1 VDLRIFTP
9 RPQVAHTEVPAGF
22 AQHLKVAA
30 GRTSQCRVWTAL
42 TDTASR
48 LRNAAGRRRNAH
60 TRPAKKNGRSS
71 PSPGF
76 GWRGE
81 PAPYENVRPYP
92 IPSGHPELGEV
103 SAPRRDLNPNLPPDM
118 AIIAGLQAK
127 PAASRRTRLAC
138 GADTG
143 CEDCI
148 SGKAGRG
155 GPGFMT
161 SPG

>member
-118 AIIAGLQAK
+118 AIMAGLQAK
-127 PAASRRTRLAC
+127 PAASGERGWLAVLTRVVKTASAEKRVEEAL
-138 GADTG
+138 GL
-143 CEDCI
+143 
-148 SGKAGRG
+148 
-155 GPGFMT
+155 
-161 SPG
+161 